1 MSKYNHEESDTRVF
15 VYVKYMLSNSH
26 KDIFFQT
33 VITDVVVIATSTIV
47 IGNKTAMDTVW
58 CWKRQA
64 IAPIPK
70 VFQKFSRYCCSCI
83 HLHDVTVSAFHTI
96 GV

>member
-1 MSKYNHEESDTRVF
+1 MSKYNHEESDIRVF

-47 IGNKTAMDTVW
+47 IGNKTAMDTV
-58 CWKRQA
+58 
-64 IAPIPK
+64 
-70 VFQKFSRYCCSCI
+70 
-83 HLHDVTVSAFHTI
+83 
-96 GV
+96 